1 MDKEAFFCYNVFIEK
16 TLLMK
21 EGKFMKDKR
30 IATQVVALGGLGEV
44 GKNMYIVEHDNEII
58 IIDAGVMFPEDNLL
72 GVDYVIQDVS
82 YLKKN
87 EHKIKALFITHGHED
102 HIGGIPFLLQAIQ
115 IPVIYTPKI
124 AQDLISKKLVERNIK
139 YDNFQVITPEL
150 VVKFKHFTVEFINT
164 THSIPDSFALL
175 IKTPNGNI
183 FETGDFKFDLTPIGP
198 MADIHKMAQAG
209 LEGVTLLLSDS
220 TNALSSGYSKSE
232 SAVDGTLNDMISKHH
247 GRVII
252 ATFASNIY
260 RVKHIAE
267 TCRKYN
273 RKIIVFGRSME
284 NSVELALNNGL
295 LKDRSLF
302 IDANQ
307 AKSLKRNEICILC
320 TGSQGE
326 PLAALSRIA
335 NGQHKQI
342 SLLNDDLVIFS
353 SSPIPGNAESINRII
368 NKLYLKG
375 VRVFTNSE
383 FSDIHTSGH
392 AKEEELKWML
402 RIIKPKYFMPMHGE
416 YRMLKRHTELG
427 VMCGINPNNTLIC
440 SNGDVIE
447 LYNGEVR
454 KSGHIQAGDVYVDG
468 SRVGDIGSVVIKDR
482 KLMSQDGILITILN
496 INTLTRKLLLKP
508 NVTARGFVLVNE
520 NQELMQKIER
530 KIAEVANNFLAKS
543 PYTYTD
549 LKNQIILELLPFINS
564 LTGRKPIILPVIMEV
579 NQA

>member
-1 MDKEAFFCYNVFIEK
+1 MENKSNIPTRVI
-16 TLLMK
+16 
-21 EGKFMKDKR
+21 
-30 IATQVVALGGLGEV
+30 ALGGLGEV
-44 GKNMYIVEHDNEII
+44 GKNMYLIEHDSEILV
-58 IIDAGVMFPEDNLL
+58 IDAGVMFPEDGLL

-87 EHKIKALFITHGHED
+87 ASKIKGLFITHGHED
-102 HIGGIPFLLQAIQ
+102 HIGGIPFLLQAIN
-115 IPVIYTPKI
+115 IPKIYTPKI
-124 AQDLISKKLVERNIK
+124 AKDLIEKKLVEKNIK
-139 YDNFQVITPEL
+139 YENYEIITPEL
-150 VVKFKHFTVEFINT
+150 EVKTKYFNITFVNT
-164 THSIPDSFALL
+164 THSIPDSYAFL
-175 IKTPNGNI
+175 IKTPNGTI
-183 FETGDFKFDLTPIGP
+183 FETGDFKFDLTPVGP

-209 LEGVTLLLSDS
+209 ASGVTLLLSDS

-232 SAVDGTLNDMISKHH
+232 SAVDSTLNDMIGRHY

-260 RVKHIAE
+260 RIKHIVE
-267 TCRKYN
+267 TCKKYN

-284 NSVELALNNGL
+284 NSIELALNNGL
-295 LKDRSLF
+295 INDKSLF
-302 IDANQ
+302 IEAND

-342 SLLNDDLVIFS
+342 SLLGDDLVIFS
-353 SSPIPGNAESINRII
+353 SNPIPGNAESINKII

-375 VRVFTNSE
+375 VKVFTNSE
-383 FSDIHTSGH
+383 FSDVHTSGH

-416 YRMLKRHTELG
+416 YRMLKRHAEIGIDCG
-427 VMCGINPNNTLIC
+427 VKQENTFIC
-440 SNGDVIE
+440 SNGDVLE
-447 LYNGEVR
+447 LLNGTV
-454 KSGHIQAGDVYVDG
+454 KKNGTVQAGDVYVDG

-520 NQELMQKIER
+520 NQELMNKIEK
-530 KIAEVANNFLAKS
+530 KIAEVVNNFLAKG

-549 LKNQIILELLPFINS
+549 LKNQIILELLPFINN
-564 LTGRKPIILPVIMEV
+564 LTGRKQIILPVIMEV
-579 NQA
+579 NQANN

>member
-1 MDKEAFFCYNVFIEK
+1 MENK
-16 TLLMK
+16 T
-21 EGKFMKDKR
+21 
-30 IATQVVALGGLGEV
+30 IATKVVALGGLGEV
-44 GKNMYIVEHDNEII
+44 GKNMYIIEHNDELL

-72 GVDYVIQDVS
+72 GVDYVIQDTT

-87 EHKIKALFITHGHED
+87 VNKIKGLFITHGHED
-102 HIGGIPFLLQAIQ
+102 HIGGIPFLLQAID
-115 IPVIYTPKI
+115 IPIIYTPKI
-124 AQDLISKKLVERNIK
+124 AKDLIEKKLVERNINYNNFEIITTDLNVKTK
-139 YDNFQVITPEL
+139 YFDIS
-150 VVKFKHFTVEFINT
+150 FINT
-164 THSIPDSFALL
+164 THSIPDSFALV
-175 IKTPNGNI
+175 IKTPNGTI
-183 FETGDFKFDLTPIGP
+183 FETGDFKFDLTPVGP
-198 MADIHKMAQAG
+198 MADIHKMAKAG
-209 LEGVTLLLSDS
+209 DEGVTLLLSDS

-232 SAVDGTLNDMISKHH
+232 SAVDGTINDMISRHH

-260 RVKHIAE
+260 RIKHIAE
-267 TCRKYN
+267 SCKKYN
-273 RKIIVFGRSME
+273 RKIIIFGRSME

-295 LKDRSLF
+295 ITDKSLF
-302 IDANQ
+302 IDAND

-342 SLLNDDLVIFS
+342 SLLGDDLVIFS
-353 SSPIPGNAESINRII
+353 SSPIPGNAESINKII

-416 YRMLKRHTELG
+416 YRMLKRHTEIG
-427 VMCGINPNNTLIC
+427 VLCGVSSENTFIC

-447 LYNGEVR
+447 LLNGEVR
-454 KSGHIQAGDVYVDG
+454 KNGTVQAGDIYVDG

-530 KIAEVANNFLAKS
+530 KISEIVNNFLAKS
-543 PYTYTD
+543 PYSYTD
-549 LKNQIILELLPFINS
+549 LKNQIILELLPFINN

-579 NQA
+579 NQI

>member
-1 MDKEAFFCYNVFIEK
+1 MENKNN
-16 TLLMK
+16 
-21 EGKFMKDKR
+21 
-30 IATQVVALGGLGEV
+30 IATKVIALGGLGEV
-44 GKNMYIVEHDNEII
+44 GKNMYVIEHDSELLV
-58 IIDAGVMFPEDNLL
+58 IDAGVMFPEDNLL

-87 EHKIKALFITHGHED
+87 QDKIKGLFITHGHED
-102 HIGGIPFLLQAIQ
+102 HIGGIPFLLQTIN
-115 IPVIYTPKI
+115 IPVIYTPKM
-124 AQDLISKKLVERNIK
+124 AKDLITKKLDERNI
-139 YDNFQVITPEL
+139 NFTNYEIITPEL
-150 VVKFKHFTVEFINT
+150 NVKTKYFDITFINT
-164 THSIPDSFALL
+164 THSIPDSFALVV
-175 IKTPNGNI
+175 KTPNGTI
-183 FETGDFKFDLTPIGP
+183 FETGDFKFDLTPVGP
-198 MADIHKMAQAG
+198 MADIHTMAKVG
-209 LEGVTLLLSDS
+209 DEGVTLLLSDS

-260 RVKHIAE
+260 RIKHIADS
-267 TCRKYN
+267 CKKNN
-273 RKIIVFGRSME
+273 RKIIVFGRSMD
-284 NSVELALNNGL
+284 NAVELALANGL
-295 LKDRSLF
+295 IKDRTIF
-302 IDANQ
+302 IEANE

-353 SSPIPGNAESINRII
+353 SSPIPGNAESINKII

-375 VRVFTNSE
+375 VRVYTNSE
-383 FSDIHTSGH
+383 FSDVHTSGH

-416 YRMLKRHTELG
+416 YRMLKKHTEIGIKCG
-427 VMCGINPNNTLIC
+427 VKEENTLIC
-440 SNGDVIE
+440 ANGDVIE
-447 LYNGEVR
+447 ILNGEVR
-454 KSGHIQAGDVYVDG
+454 KAGTVQAGDVYVDG
-468 SRVGDIGSVVIKDR
+468 SRIGDVGSIVIKDR

-520 NQELMQKIER
+520 NPELMQKIEH
-530 KIAEVANNFLAKS
+530 KISEIVNTALLKA
-543 PYTYTD
+543 PYSYVD
-549 LKNQIILELLPFINS
+549 LKNQIILELLPYINN

-579 NQA
+579 NQAC

>member
-1 MDKEAFFCYNVFIEK
+1 MENKSNIPTRVI
-16 TLLMK
+16 
-21 EGKFMKDKR
+21 
-30 IATQVVALGGLGEV
+30 ALGGLGEV
-44 GKNMYIVEHDNEII
+44 GKNMYLIEHDSEILV
-58 IIDAGVMFPEDNLL
+58 IDAGVMFPEDGLL

-87 EHKIKALFITHGHED
+87 ASKIIGLFITHGHED
-102 HIGGIPFLLQAIQ
+102 HIGGIPFLLQAIN
-115 IPVIYTPKI
+115 IPKIYTPKI
-124 AQDLISKKLVERNIK
+124 AKDLIEKKLVEKNIK
-139 YDNFQVITPEL
+139 YENYEIITPEL
-150 VVKFKHFTVEFINT
+150 EVKTKYFNITFVNT
-164 THSIPDSFALL
+164 THSIPDSYAFL
-175 IKTPNGNI
+175 IKTPNGTI
-183 FETGDFKFDLTPIGP
+183 FETGDFKFDLTPVGP

-209 LEGVTLLLSDS
+209 ANGVTLLLSDS

-232 SAVDGTLNDMISKHH
+232 SAVDSTLNDMIGRHY

-260 RVKHIAE
+260 RIKHIVE
-267 TCRKYN
+267 TCKKYN

-284 NSVELALNNGL
+284 NSIELALNNGL
-295 LKDRSLF
+295 INDKSLF
-302 IDANQ
+302 IEAND

-342 SLLNDDLVIFS
+342 SLLGDDLVIFS
-353 SSPIPGNAESINRII
+353 SNPIPGNAESINKII

-375 VRVFTNSE
+375 VKVFTNSE
-383 FSDIHTSGH
+383 FSDVHTSGH

-416 YRMLKRHTELG
+416 YRMLKRHAEIGIDCG
-427 VMCGINPNNTLIC
+427 VKQENTFIC
-440 SNGDVIE
+440 SNGDVLE
-447 LYNGEVR
+447 LLNGTV
-454 KSGHIQAGDVYVDG
+454 KKNGTVQAGDVYVDG

-482 KLMSQDGILITILN
+482 KLMSGDGILITILN

-520 NQELMQKIER
+520 NQELMHQIEK
-530 KIAEVANNFLAKS
+530 KIAEVVNNFLAKG

-549 LKNQIILELLPFINS
+549 LKNQIILELLPFINN

-579 NQA
+579 NQANN

>member
-1 MDKEAFFCYNVFIEK
+1 MENKN
-16 TLLMK
+16 
-21 EGKFMKDKR
+21 
-30 IATQVVALGGLGEV
+30 IATKVIALGGLGEV
-44 GKNMYIVEHDNEII
+44 GKNMYIVEHNNEII

-72 GVDYVIQDVS
+72 GVDYVIQDIS

-87 EHKIKALFITHGHED
+87 LHKIKGLFITHGHED
-102 HIGGIPFLLQAIQ
+102 HIGGIPFLLQSID

-124 AQDLISKKLVERNIK
+124 AKDLIEKKLVERNFK
-139 YDNFQVITPEL
+139 YQNYEIITPEL
-150 VVKFKHFTVEFINT
+150 NVKTKYFDVSFVNT
-164 THSIPDSFALL
+164 THSIPDSFALI
-175 IKTPNGNI
+175 IKTPNVTI
-183 FETGDFKFDLTPIGP
+183 FETGDFKFDLTPVGP
-198 MADIHKMAQAG
+198 MADIHKMAKIGA
-209 LEGVTLLLSDS
+209 EGVTLLLSDS

-260 RVKHIAE
+260 RIKHIVE
-267 TCRKYN
+267 SCRKYN

-284 NSVELALNNGL
+284 NSIELALNNGL
-295 LKDRSLF
+295 IKDKSIF
-302 IDANQ
+302 IEANES
-307 AKSLKRNEICILC
+307 KSLKRNEVCILC

-353 SSPIPGNAESINRII
+353 SSPIPGNAESINKII

-383 FSDIHTSGH
+383 FSDVHTSGH

-416 YRMLKRHTELG
+416 YRMLKKHTEIG
-427 VMCGINPNNTLIC
+427 VMCGVDPENTFIC
-440 SNGDVIE
+440 TNGDCIE
-447 LYNGEVR
+447 LLNGKVR
-454 KSGHIQAGDVYVDG
+454 KNGTVQAGDVYVDG
-468 SRVGDIGSVVIKDR
+468 SRIGDIGSVVIKDR

-530 KIAEVANNFLAKS
+530 KISEVTNNFLNKS
-543 PYTYTD
+543 PYSYTD
-549 LKNQIILELLPFINS
+549 LKNQIILELLPFINN

>member
-1 MDKEAFFCYNVFIEK
+1 MEK
-16 TLLMK
+16 NNIPT
-21 EGKFMKDKR
+21 R
-30 IATQVVALGGLGEV
+30 VIALGGLGEV
-44 GKNMYIVEHDNEII
+44 GKNMYIVEHNDEILV
-58 IIDAGVMFPEDNLL
+58 IDAGVMFPEDNLL
-72 GVDYVIQDVS
+72 GVDYVIQDIT

-87 EHKIKALFITHGHED
+87 ADKIKGLFITHGHED
-102 HIGGIPFLLQAIQ
+102 HIGGIPFLLQAVK

-124 AQDLISKKLVERNIK
+124 AKDLIEKKLVERNIK
-139 YDNFQVITPEL
+139 YDNYEIITPDFN
-150 VVKFKHFTVEFINT
+150 VKTKYFDVSFVNT
-164 THSIPDSFALL
+164 THSIPDSFALI
-175 IKTPNGNI
+175 IKTPNGTI
-183 FETGDFKFDLTPIGP
+183 FETGDFKFDLTPVGP
-198 MADIHKMAQAG
+198 MADIHKMAKAG
-209 LEGVTLLLSDS
+209 YDGVTLLLSDS

-232 SAVDGTLNDMISKHH
+232 SAVDGTLNDMISRHH

-260 RVKHIAE
+260 RIKHIVE
-267 TCRKYN
+267 SCKKYN
-273 RKIIVFGRSME
+273 RKIIIFGRSME
-284 NSVELALNNGL
+284 NSIELALNNGL
-295 LKDRSLF
+295 ITDKSMF
-302 IDANQ
+302 IEASD

-342 SLLNDDLVIFS
+342 SLLGDDLVIFS

-375 VRVFTNSE
+375 VRVFTNSD
-383 FSDIHTSGH
+383 FSDVHTSGH

-416 YRMLKRHTELG
+416 YRMLKRHTEIGALCG
-427 VMCGINPNNTLIC
+427 VKPENTFIC

-447 LYNGEVR
+447 LLNGEVR
-454 KSGHIQAGDVYVDG
+454 KNGTVQAGDVYVDG
-468 SRVGDIGSVVIKDR
+468 LRVGDIGSIVIKDR

-530 KIAEVANNFLAKS
+530 KISEIVNNFLSKS

-549 LKNQIILELLPFINS
+549 LKNQIILELLPFINN

>member
-1 MDKEAFFCYNVFIEK
+1 
-16 TLLMK
+16 MK
-21 EGKFMKDKR
+21 ENTV
-30 IATQVVALGGLGEV
+30 ATQVIALGGLGEV
-44 GKNMYIVEHDNEII
+44 GKNMYIVEHQDEII

-72 GVDYVIQDVS
+72 GVDYVIQDTS

-87 EHKIKALFITHGHED
+87 EDKIKCLIITHGHED
-102 HIGGIPFLLQAIQ
+102 HIGGIPFLLQSIK
-115 IPVIYTPKI
+115 IPKIYTPKI
-124 AQDLISKKLVERNIK
+124 AHDLINKKLEERNIN
-139 YDNFQVITPEL
+139 YQNYELITNDLE
-150 VVKFKHFTVEFINT
+150 VKTKHFQIEFINT
-164 THSIPDSFALL
+164 THSIPDSFALK
-175 IKTPNGNI
+175 IDTPNGTI

-198 MADIHKMAQAG
+198 IADIHKMAKAG
-209 LEGVTLLLSDS
+209 SDGVTLLLSDS

-232 SAVDGTLNDMISKHH
+232 SAVDDMLNDIISKHH

-267 TCRKYN
+267 TCKKHN
-273 RKIIVFGRSME
+273 RKILVFGRSME
-284 NSVELALNNGL
+284 NSVDLALNNNL
-295 LKDRSLF
+295 ISDKTLF

-307 AKSLKRNEICILC
+307 AKSLKRNELCILC

-342 SLLNDDLVIFS
+342 SLLSDDLVIFS

-416 YRMLKRHTELG
+416 YRMLKRHTEIAKECG
-427 VMCGINPNNTLIC
+427 VKAENNFIC
-440 SNGDVIE
+440 ENGDVIE
-447 LYNGEVR
+447 LLNGNV
-454 KSGHIQAGDVYVDG
+454 KKNGKIQAGDIYVDG

-496 INTLTRKLLLKP
+496 INTLQRKLLLKP
-508 NVTARGFVLVNE
+508 NVTSRGFVLVNE
-520 NQELMQKIER
+520 NQELIQKIEK
-530 KIAEVANNFLAKS
+530 KIADITNNFLSTS
-543 PYTYTD
+543 PYSYTD
-549 LKNQIILELLPFINS
+549 LKNQIILELLPYINS
-564 LTGRKPIILPVIMEV
+564 LTGRRPIILPVIMEV
-579 NQA
+579 NQAM

>member
-1 MDKEAFFCYNVFIEK
+1 
-16 TLLMK
+16 MK
-21 EGKFMKDKR
+21 ENN

-44 GKNMYIVEHDNEII
+44 GKNMYIIHHDDEIL
-58 IIDAGVMFPEDNLL
+58 IIDAGVMFPEESLL
-72 GVDYVIQDVS
+72 GVDYVIQDVT

-87 EHKIKALFITHGHED
+87 EDKIKALFITHGHED
-102 HIGGIPFLLQAIQ
+102 HIGGIPFLLQSIK
-115 IPVIYTPKI
+115 IPKIYIPKI
-124 AQDLISKKLVERNIK
+124 ASDLVNKKLNEKNIK
-139 YDNFQVITPEL
+139 YNNFEIINEET
-150 VVKFKHFTVEFINT
+150 KFDSKHFHIEFINT
-164 THSIPDSFALL
+164 THSIPDSFALK
-175 IKTPNGNI
+175 INTPNGTI

-198 MADIHKMAQAG
+198 IADIHRMAEAG
-209 LEGVTLLLSDS
+209 SKGVTLLLSDS

-232 SAVDGTLNDMISKHH
+232 SAVDDMLDDIISKHH

-267 TCRKYN
+267 TCKKYN

-284 NSVELALNNGL
+284 NSVDLAVNNKL
-295 LKDRSLF
+295 IEDKSIF
-302 IDANQ
+302 VDANA
-307 AKSLKRNEICILC
+307 AKSLKRNELCILC

-335 NGQHKQI
+335 SGVHKQI
-342 SLLNDDLVIFS
+342 SLLTDDLVIFS
-353 SSPIPGNAESINRII
+353 SSPIPGNAEGINRII

-416 YRMLKRHTELG
+416 YRMLKRHTEIAGLCS
-427 VMCGINPNNTLIC
+427 VPLENTFIC
-440 SNGDVIE
+440 ANGDVVE
-447 LYNGEVR
+447 LLNGEV
-454 KSGHIQAGDVYVDG
+454 KKNGKIQAGDIYVDG

-496 INTLTRKLLLKP
+496 INTLSRKLLLKP

-520 NQELMQKIER
+520 NLELIQKIER
-530 KIAEVANNFLAKS
+530 KIAEIVNNFLIKS
-543 PYTYTD
+543 PYSYTD
-549 LKNQIILELLPFINS
+549 LKNQIILELLPYINT
-564 LTGRKPIILPVIMEV
+564 LTGRRPIILPVIMEV
-579 NQA
+579 NQS